1 MNKTFKKSLSIFL
14 SVIMAFALFVPGF
27 AALEMNDYPTI
38 HINGRSSVVYDKD
51 GKQIYTNPD
60 PSFNEVEYAKSLV
73 PIMAKEIAKTFV
85 TQDWEG

>member
-1 MNKTFKKSLSIFL
+1 MNKTLKKSLGVFL
-14 SVIMAFALFVPGF
+14 AFVMAFALVVPSF

-38 HINGRSSVVYDKD
+38 RINGRSTLVYDKD

-73 PIMAKEIAKTFV
+73 PIMAKEISKTLI
-85 TQDWEG
+85 TQKN